1 MENPRILIVGAGVA
15 GLIAA
20 RHLEEAGY
28 SPILIEAAD
37 EAGGR
42 IRTDRVDGLRL
53 DRGFQ
58 VLLTQYR
65 EARRYLDFDAL
76 DLRRFRPGAII
87 FSGDGRSVLGD
98 PLREPAEL
106 FRTLWSPAG
115 TLLDKWH
122 IFRLS
127 QSLKQMEVTEAFAG
141 YESLPTETYLRE
153 YGFSDRI
160 IERFFRPFFGGIFL
174 ENELRTPAA
183 MFRFVFKMF
192 AEGDAALPAEGIG
205 AIPRQLADALRQT
218 TFLYDSP
225 AVAVEGRELRLAN
238 GKSLSFDALILA
250 CPPGELVPN
259 LAGPALSW
267 NRTVNLYFRAERA
280 PLPGRHIALVA
291 DRDSPINNFCT
302 LTEVA
307 PAYAESGALLS
318 VTLKTGFSTL
328 VEPPEVAHELRQR
341 LRDKHLELEFV
352 RRYDIPL
359 ALPDLP
365 TIYYEQAPEQ
375 TRLNDHLFLAGDH
388 QLNGSLDA
396 AMRSGRNAAL
406 GVIGA
411 LA

>member
-1 MENPRILIVGAGVA
+1 MEKPRILIVGAGVA

-28 SPILIEAAD
+28 SPTLIEATD
-37 EAGGR
+37 GAGGR
-42 IRTDRVDGLRL
+42 VRTDTVDGLRL

-65 EARRYLDFDAL
+65 EARRYLDFEAL
-76 DLRRFRPGAII
+76 DLHRFRPGAII
-87 FSGDGRSVLGD
+87 FSGDGRSVLSD
-98 PLREPAEL
+98 PLREPGEL
-106 FRTLWSPAG
+106 FRTLFSPAG
-115 TLLDKWH
+115 TLYDKWL
-122 IFRLS
+122 IFRLT
-127 QSLKQMEVTEAFAG
+127 QSLKHLDAAETFAG
-141 YESLPTETYLRE
+141 YESLPTETYLRDF
-153 YGFSDRI
+153 GFSDYI

-174 ENELRTPAA
+174 ENELTTPAG

-192 AEGDAALPAEGIG
+192 AEGDAAIPARGIEE
-205 AIPRQLADALRQT
+205 IPRQLAGALRQT

-225 AVAVEGRELRLAN
+225 AVAIEGRELRLAN
-238 GKSLSFDALILA
+238 GKALPFDALILA

-267 NRTVNLYFRAERA
+267 HPTVNLYFRADRA

-291 DRDSPINNFCT
+291 DRDSSINNFCT

-318 VTLKTGFSTL
+318 VTLRTGFEELT
-328 VEPPEVAHELRQR
+328 EPDEVAHELRLR
-341 LRDKHLELEFV
+341 LRDKHLELDFV
-352 RRYDIPL
+352 RRYDIPR

-375 TRLNDHLFLAGDH
+375 TRLTEHLFLAGDH

-411 LA
+411 FA

>member
-1 MENPRILIVGAGVA
+1 MEKPRILIVGAGVA

-28 SPILIEAAD
+28 HPTLIEASD
-37 EAGGR
+37 GAGGR
-42 IRTDRVDGLRL
+42 IRTDTVDGMLL

-58 VLLTQYR
+58 VLLTQYQ
-65 EARRYLDFDAL
+65 EARRYLDFEAL

-87 FSGDGRSVLGD
+87 FSGESRSVLGD

-106 FRTLWSPAG
+106 FRTLFSPAG
-115 TLLDKWH
+115 TLWDKWL
-122 IFRLS
+122 IFRLT
-127 QSLKQMEVTEAFAG
+127 QQLKQLEPAEAFAG
-141 YESLPTETYLRE
+141 FESLPTETYLRE
-153 YGFSDRI
+153 FGFSERI

-174 ENELRTPAA
+174 ENDLATPAA

-192 AEGDAALPAEGIG
+192 TEGDAALPAAGIE
-205 AIPRQLADALRQT
+205 AIPHQLAGALRQT

-225 AVAVEGRELRLAN
+225 AKGIEGRELRLAN
-238 GKSLSFDALILA
+238 GKVLPFDALILA
-250 CPPGELVPN
+250 CPPGELIPN
-259 LAGPALSW
+259 LAGPSLSW
-267 NRTVNLYFRAERA
+267 HRTVNLYFRAERA

-318 VTLKTGFSTL
+318 VTLRTGFEELT
-328 VEPPEVAHELRQR
+328 EPEEVAHELRQR

-352 RRYDIPL
+352 RRYDIPR

-365 TIYYEQAPEQ
+365 TIYYEQSPEQ